1 MHAKIW
7 KVEAGGAGFKPNSA
21 TSKALGYLST
31 VHNRSFLTRN
41 KQTKIKS
48 GNSEVERS
56 HSEESHAEF
65 FVLPHCVLCEF
76 LAVESYRVTMQCGER
91 QSCPTFCST
100 AALWKSQSMT
110 PVPIVIGLLA
120 FKSMK
125 NVKNSEGT
133 VQP

>member
-76 LAVESYRVTMQCGER
+76 LAVESYGVTMQCGER
-91 QSCPTFCST
+91 QSCPNLLQHSSP
-100 AALWKSQSMT
+100 LEKSSHDT
-110 PVPIVIGLLA
+110 CTYCYWSVS
-120 FKSMK
+120 F
-125 NVKNSEGT
+125 
-133 VQP
+133 